1 MKHVKSLLAVATIVI
16 MGLVGCSKG
25 STGPAGAAGPA
36 GPAGPGNVM
45 YSDWITLNF
54 TYNANDSAFEDTLL
68 APAIT
73 SGILDS
79 GVILS
84 YVQFTDANNTVHIQ
98 PIASLG
104 SFFFEDFSP
113 GHINLSSPFIDLTG
127 YLYRYVIIPGTKK
140 TNGATIAKVKG
151 YTPTELKAMSYDQ
164 VQQVLADKN

>member
-16 MGLVGCSKG
+16 MALVGCSKG
-25 STGPAGAAGPA
+25 DTGPAGAAGPA
-36 GPAGPGNVM
+36 GPAGPSNVM
-45 YSDWITLNF
+45 YSDWVTLNF
-54 TYNANDSAFEDTLL
+54 TYNSNDSAFEDTLP

-84 YVQFTDANNTVHIQ
+84 YIQFTDANNTVHIQ

-113 GHINLSSPFIDLTG
+113 
-127 YLYRYVIIPGTKK
+127 
-140 TNGATIAKVKG
+140 
-151 YTPTELKAMSYDQ
+151 
-164 VQQVLADKN
+164 

>member
-16 MGLVGCSKG
+16 MSLVGCSKG
-25 STGPAGAAGPA
+25 DTGPAGAAGPA
-36 GPAGPGNVM
+36 GPAGPSNVM
-45 YSDWITLNF
+45 YSDWVTLNF
-54 TYNANDSAFEDTLL
+54 TFNANDSAFEDTLL

-113 GHINLSSPFIDLTG
+113 GHINLGSPFIDLSG

-140 TNGATIAKVKG
+140 TNGATAAKVKG

-164 VQQVLADKN
+164 VQQVLAEKN